1 MKKILWAVMMLS
13 SLTCWGTIYL
23 TVSGANVKRAKIA
36 LGQVHPMGEAVA
48 SEAQLARNIR
58 EQLKSDLLFSN
69 LFDFINE
76 ADFAKFDPP
85 SDYNKI
91 LYESFSQVGAAF
103 ALKLAYQVNGT
114 RLVVE
119 AHLYDVPGQKNIFSK
134 KYQGTTAQYYRVVHA
149 VSEDVL
155 AELTGE
161 RGLFNSR
168 ILMTCWKYPYTS
180 PPPKEIYVVDP
191 DGRNLTQ
198 LTLDRT
204 LSTTPTWMQDG
215 KNITYS
221 QYEWVKRNGLRT
233 RGVVLKKH
241 DLTTGKRTSLSE
253 KEGMNSGA
261 TWNANAK
268 SGVATLSFTGR
279 PELYYIDR
287 DGGVEPEP
295 LSRSIQWKRLVGDG
309 FQSSQASL
317 LFDVEA
323 SWSPDGKK
331 LVFSS
336 ARTGH
341 PMIYVLDIATKI
353 ANQLTFAGQ
362 YNASPSWSP
371 RGDKILFA
379 AQRTGEGNFDIYMID
394 PDGNNL
400 TRMTAGES
408 RPRRINSEN
417 PSWAPTG
424 RHFAFANNEEGHYS
438 IYVMTVDSA
447 QKVKISP
454 PDKECFTPSWGPYEG
469 S

>member
-1 MKKILWAVMMLS
+1 MRFLFFLIVF
-13 SLTCWGTIYL
+13 SLPCWGTIYL

-36 LGQVHPMGEAVA
+36 MGQVHPMAEAA
-48 SEAQLARNIR
+48 SADSQLARNVR

-69 LFDFINE
+69 LFDFISDS
-76 ADFAKFDPP
+76 DFSK
-85 SDYNKI
+85 SDLPQDYSKVS
-91 LYESFSQVGAAF
+91 YEEFSAAGAAF
-103 ALKLAYQVNGT
+103 ALKLGYQVSNGKLT
-114 RLVVE
+114 VE
-119 AHLYDVPGQKNIFSK
+119 AYLYDVPGQKKIFGK
-134 KYQGTTAQYYRVVHA
+134 KYQSPAAQYYRLVHTL
-149 VSEDVL
+149 SEDIL
-155 AELTGE
+155 GELTGE
-161 RGLFNSR
+161 KGLFTSR
-168 ILMTCWKYPYTS
+168 ILMTCWKYPYKS

-198 LTLDRT
+198 LTSDRT

-221 QYEWVKRNGLRT
+221 QYEWINRGGLRT

-241 DLTTGKRTSLSE
+241 DLTTGKRQFMSA

-261 TWNANAK
+261 AWSAN
-268 SGVATLSFTGR
+268 SNQGVVTLSYTGR
-279 PELYYIDR
+279 PELYFLGR
-287 DGGVEPEP
+287 DGGESEP
-295 LSRSIQWKRLVGDG
+295 LSRNIQWKRLLGDG
-309 FQSSQASL
+309 FQSNQTSL

-323 SWSPDGKK
+323 SWAPDGKRI
-331 LVFSS
+331 VFSS

-424 RHFAFANNEEGHYS
+424 RHFAFSNNEEGHYS
-438 IYVMTVDSA
+438 VYVMTVDSTH
-447 QKVKISP
+447 KTKISP
-454 PDKECFTPSWGPYEG
+454 PDKECFTPSWGPNEG
-469 S
+469 

>member
-1 MKKILWAVMMLS
+1 MRALFFLIIF
-13 SLTCWGTIYL
+13 SLPCWGTIYL

-36 LGQVHPMGEAVA
+36 MGQVHPMADSA
-48 SEAQLARNIR
+48 SSDLQLAKNIR

-69 LFDFINE
+69 LFDFISDS
-76 ADFAKFDPP
+76 DFSKSDLPQ
-85 SDYNKI
+85 DYNKVS
-91 LYESFSQVGAAF
+91 YEEFSTAGAAF
-103 ALKLAYQVNGT
+103 ALKLAYQVSGGKLT
-114 RLVVE
+114 VE
-119 AHLYDVPGQKNIFSK
+119 AYLYDVPGQKKIFGK
-134 KYQGTTAQYYRVVHA
+134 KYQSAVTQYYRLVHTL
-149 VSEDVL
+149 SEDIL
-155 AELTGE
+155 GELTGE
-161 RGLFNSR
+161 KGLFTSR
-168 ILMTCWKYPYTS
+168 ILMTCWKYPYKS

-198 LTLDRT
+198 LTSDRT

-221 QYEWVKRNGLRT
+221 QYEWVNRGGLRT

-241 DLTTGKRTSLSE
+241 DLTTGKRQFMSA

-261 TWNANAK
+261 AWSAN
-268 SGVATLSFTGR
+268 SSQGVVTLSFTGR
-279 PELYYIDR
+279 PELYFLGR
-287 DGGVEPEP
+287 DGGEAEP
-295 LSRSIQWKRLVGDG
+295 LSRNIQWKRLLGDG
-309 FQSSQASL
+309 FQSNQSSL

-323 SWSPDGKK
+323 SWAPDGKRI
-331 LVFSS
+331 VFSS

-341 PMIYVLDIATKI
+341 PMIYVLDMATKI

-424 RHFAFANNEEGHYS
+424 RHFAFSNNEEGHYS
-438 IYVMTVDSA
+438 VYVMTVDSTH
-447 QKVKISP
+447 KTKISP
-454 PDKECFTPSWGPYEG
+454 PDKECFSPSWGPNEG
-469 S
+469 